1 MINNLSKIL
10 KNYVLVGSLALA
22 TVFPSSA
29 LANDIFKGVR
39 GPTNWQLDE
48 RVIYS
53 KNEKNLEILTNNTIL
68 KYWDGNKFG
77 KWGFISLPYKLVS
90 SKKGSKNGLG
100 DITIGIGPRGRI
112 DNFNWF
118 LYGALKF
125 PTGDSKG
132 KIALGNGK
140 YDKKIGFLLTYL
152 STNKKFEVD
161 GSLEYNFTREKSIG
175 LLVGGEIT
183 DKIRFA
189 TGLTNMIRENGD
201 YLLNSRSVVR
211 YKVSRNLH
219 FEVVGDLGINS
230 KNVLKRKNLSLFV
243 RYNF

>member
-1 MINNLSKIL
+1 MVNNLSKIL
-10 KNYVLVGSLALA
+10 RNYVLSGSLALA
-22 TVFPSSA
+22 TVFSSSA
-29 LANDIFKGVR
+29 LADDIFKGVR
-39 GPTNWQLDE
+39 GPTTWQLDE
-48 RVIYS
+48 KIIYS
-53 KNEKNLEILTNNTIL
+53 KNEENLEILTNNIIL
-68 KYWDGNKFG
+68 KCWDGDKFG

-90 SKKGSKNGLG
+90 SKKGSKNGLC
-100 DITIGIGPRGRI
+100 DISIGIGPRGRI

-118 LYGALKF
+118 LYGALTL
-125 PTGDSKG
+125 PTGNSGLSNKR
-132 KIALGNGK
+132 

-161 GSLEYNFTREKSIG
+161 GSLEHNFTRAKSIG

-189 TGLTNMIRENGD
+189 TGFTNMIRENGD

-211 YKVSRNLH
+211 YKVSRKLH
-219 FEVVGDLGINS
+219 FEVVGDLGIDS
-230 KNVLKRKNLSLFV
+230 KNVLKGKNLSLFV